1 MAAKTG
7 AGWKVVDLPPGVTD
21 YLPDAFSAALARAGA
36 QVLRGAERLSGY
48 VYRHAL
54 ASDMKADGA
63 TREQIAMALGHAVTK
78 TQDTYGRAVGGG
90 AGKRIFSVTAARGES
105 YARPSVHEHA
115 EYSCPEHSD
124 MGHSRLQCA
133 VEYGGAG
140 HSKKSTAGAGL

>member
-1 MAAKTG
+1 M
-7 AGWKVVDLPPGVTD
+7 L
-21 YLPDAFSAALARAGA
+21 SALHSHALA

-90 AGKRIFSVTAARGES
+90 AGKRIFSVTAAREVKVTHDP
-105 YARPSVHEHA
+105 RFT
-115 EYSCPEHSD
+115 
-124 MGHSRLQCA
+124 
-133 VEYGGAG
+133 
-140 HSKKSTAGAGL
+140 STPNIPAPNTQTWDTPGFSAP